1 MFGEGCCYK
10 TRTRMTQ
17 TVLITGG
24 AGFIASHC
32 AALLLRQGYEVRAL
46 DNLDAQIHG
55 AERRPPAYLDRRI
68 DLVVGDIRSPRL
80 VRRALAG
87 VDAVIHLAAR
97 VGVGQSMYEVAD
109 YTDVNSRGTAV
120 LLEAMVERARR
131 RPFAR
136 LVVASSMSV
145 YGEGLYRTRATAP
158 WFPWSS
164 APRGGSSPAY
174 GSRPTPPAS
183 RSSRC
188 RPPKPSRC
196 RWVRC
201 MRCRNTT
208 RNGCALLVGG
218 AYDIPTVALRFFNV
232 YGPHQALSNPYSGV
246 LAIFAARLLNNRPP
260 LVFEDGEQR
269 RDFVYVGDVAE
280 ACRLALCSE
289 AAIGHALNIGSGR
302 AVTINQVARLLADA
316 LGVAI
321 EPEVTGECRVGDI
334 RHCFP
339 DISQARVGARL
350 PAADDARRGHR
361 QARCL
366 ARRAG
371 CDRPRRRGAD
381 RPGVARADGVSR
393 RHAGRS
399 WSEGRPGQPELGFW
413 RQHLFRLPRAAS
425 AAGVR
430 LCRSA
435 AGRAP
440 GTRRDRRR
448 AVGRP

>member
-1 MFGEGCCYK
+1 
-10 TRTRMTQ
+10 MTQ

-32 AALLLRQGYEVRAL
+32 AALLLRQGCEVRAL

-68 DLVVGDIRSPRL
+68 NLVVGDIRSPRL

-97 VGVGQSMYEVAD
+97 VGVGRSMYEVAD

-145 YGEGLYRTRATAP
+145 YGEGLYRTADGTLVPVVERAARRLKSGL
-158 WFPWSS
+158 WE
-164 APRGGSSPAY
+164 
-174 GSRPTPPAS
+174 PTDADGEPLEPLPT
-183 RSSRC
+183 R
-188 RPPKPSRC
+188 KPSRC

-208 RNGCALLVGG
+208 RNACVCWSAAPTTSRPSPCAFSTSTG
-218 AYDIPTVALRFFNV
+218 RM
-232 YGPHQALSNPYSGV
+232 ALSNPYSGV
-246 LAIFAARLLNNRPP
+246 LAIFAARLLNNRSP

-280 ACRLALCSE
+280 ACRLALCSD
-289 AAIGHALNIGSGR
+289 AAIGHAINIGSGR
-302 AVTINQVARLLADA
+302 AVTINQVARLLAEA

-339 DISQARVGARL
+339 DISQARSVLGY
-350 PAADDARRGHR
+350 
-361 QARCL
+361 
-366 ARRAG
+366 
-371 CDRPRRRGAD
+371 RPRTTLEEGIGKLVAWLDGRVAIDRVGEALTALASRGLT
-381 RPGVARADGVSR
+381 V
-393 RHAGRS
+393 
-399 WSEGRPGQPELGFW
+399 
-413 RQHLFRLPRAAS
+413 
-425 AAGVR
+425 
-430 LCRSA
+430 
-435 AGRAP
+435 
-440 GTRRDRRR
+440 
-448 AVGRP
+448 